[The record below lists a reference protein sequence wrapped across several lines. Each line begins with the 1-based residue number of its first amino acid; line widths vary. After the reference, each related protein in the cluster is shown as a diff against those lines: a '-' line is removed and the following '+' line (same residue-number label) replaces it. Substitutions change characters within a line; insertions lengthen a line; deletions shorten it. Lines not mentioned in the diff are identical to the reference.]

1 MDPITASILLG
12 AATNVAGFGLKKF
25 MGANRPEYEIPE
37 SARQA
42 LAQARILQADKN
54 MPGEQKALEQIGISS
69 ANATQAASQGG
80 NVLEAI
86 SAIQG
91 QQDRATQGVLARSE
105 ADQRNDQERL
115 MQQLGIMSQYED
127 QKYQMNEFAPYAENQ
142 QETRDLVGALST
154 NASNAL
160 LHQGLKGAGA
170 EPDFLSSDWPT
181 YSPEVTPEPAQA
193 RVSTPPT
200 LPQLSSKVVAGQMPV
215 LPQKGFSV
223 TTNAESEA
231 TELDKLRYLLEK
243 LKKSPQPY
251 PY

>member
-1 MDPITASILLG
+1 LDPVTLGLLV
-12 AATNVAGFGLKKF
+12 NAGGLLAKKF
-25 MGANRPEYEIPE
+25 MGADRPEYEIPE
-37 SARQA
+37 SARRA
-42 LAQARILQADKN
+42 LSQARILQADKN

-69 ANATQAASQGG
+69 ANATRAAAEGG

-86 SAIQG
+86 SSIQG

-142 QETRDLVGALST
+142 QETRDIIGAMGQNAANLLLSKQT
-154 NASNAL
+154 KAAIGDNATP
-160 LHQGLKGAGA
+160 G
-170 EPDFLSSDWPT
+170 FLSSDWPT
-181 YSPEVTPEPAQA
+181 YDPAMAAEPEQVRIATP
-193 RVSTPPT
+193 SL
-200 LPQLSSKVVAGQMPV
+200 LPQTTSKVVSDGGKLAT
-215 LPQKGFSV
+215 LPFSV

-231 TELDKLRYLLEK
+231 TDYDRIRRLLGM
-243 LKKSPQPY
+243 LQKSPSAY